1 MKIDQWELLNRC
13 GRMEESQVPPI
24 SLIVDSPWIPGYL
37 GISTLDYFT
46 MPNIW
51 LDANLQII
59 QQFPDIIF
67 MPGFWVEIGMAA
79 EPSGFGCRVSFYDD
93 KTPAVH
99 HCLSSVGEVDRLTH
113 PNPNKDG
120 LMPLILNYY
129 KKLEPKINDT
139 GHQIKI
145 VAARGPLATAT
156 HLMGVTNFLLGL
168 KLDPQNTHKVI
179 KITTEITRNWLEAQA
194 NVLKEV
200 EGILILDDIVGFL
213 SPDDYLEFAHPYLK
227 EIFEAFPDALKI
239 FHNDMNNPAS
249 YPYLS
254 ELPINIFNFT
264 HLQTI
269 DKVRQ
274 LVGKKVCLMGNI
286 PPLDVLAQA
295 NPNKVIESVK
305 SCLDAHPGKEGFILS
320 AGGGVSPGTPK
331 ENVEALV
338 ISLKQYSKGGK
349 L

>member
-1 MKIDQWELLNRC
+1 MRKNTSFFI
-13 GRMEESQVPPI
+13 I
-24 SLIVDSPWIPGYL
+24 
-37 GISTLDYFT
+37 GITFAGS
-46 MPNIW
+46 
-51 LDANLQII
+51 
-59 QQFPDIIF
+59 
-67 MPGFWVEIGMAA
+67 
-79 EPSGFGCRVSFYDD
+79 
-93 KTPAVH
+93 
-99 HCLSSVGEVDRLTH
+99 
-113 PNPNKDG
+113 
-120 LMPLILNYY
+120 
-129 KKLEPKINDT
+129 
-139 GHQIKI
+139 
-145 VAARGPLATAT
+145 
-156 HLMGVTNFLLGL
+156 
-168 KLDPQNTHKVI
+168 DPQNTHKVI

-295 NPNKVIESVK
+295 NPNKVTESVK
-305 SCLDAHPGKEGFILS
+305 SCLDAHPGKKGFILS